1 MRPSISH
8 SNGWQCMI
16 AATLLLSLGQAA
28 VIGVEESPG
37 LSNVPPPGF
46 TALFNGQDFT
56 GWRLS
61 PKAKAMWS
69 IEEGVL
75 KAPAL
80 LEEWGAD
87 LETEKKYQ
95 DFVLQAD
102 FRMPAKSDSGIFF
115 RSLIPDMGNF
125 GQSEQFK
132 IRSDNGMGLLLS
144 FELMPENVKKS
155 LGLEAQDLPQIKP
168 VHPAIKV
175 WHTVKLTVIGTR
187 LMAELDGDRILDYQ
201 YPKGY
206 LATEPAPIRFQ
217 KHRFVEGAN
226 PAERN
231 PCPIEYRNIFIKD
244 LGPSDATAS
253 APPPSKR
260 EDRSEGEQNSRPTDS
275 PNAALLARIDA
286 GDLPEGYEP
295 AKHQQYVDRRMA
307 ELTEDQRGTV
317 GRLWKEKEKTHPAMP
332 NRGYSFV
339 KIMMYVANGE

>member
-1 MRPSISH
+1 M
-8 SNGWQCMI
+8 
-16 AATLLLSLGQAA
+16 LLVFGQAA
-28 VIGVEESPG
+28 ATGAESAKA
-37 LSNVPPPGF
+37 LKNPPPGF

-115 RSLIPDMGNF
+115 RRLIPDMGNF
-125 GQSEQFK
+125 GQSELFK

-144 FELMPENVKKS
+144 FQFMPENVKKS
-155 LGLEAQDLPQIKP
+155 LGLESQDLPQIKP

-187 LMAELDGDRILDYQ
+187 LMAELDGDRILDFPIPERVPGHRAGA
-201 YPKGY
+201 YPLPKTS
-206 LATEPAPIRFQ
+206 LCRRRQSRREKPLS
-217 KHRFVEGAN
+217 HRVSEHLHQ
-226 PAERN
+226 RT
-231 PCPIEYRNIFIKD
+231 R
-244 LGPSDATAS
+244 T
-253 APPPSKR
+253 
-260 EDRSEGEQNSRPTDS
+260 RS
-275 PNAALLARIDA
+275 
-286 GDLPEGYEP
+286 
-295 AKHQQYVDRRMA
+295 
-307 ELTEDQRGTV
+307 
-317 GRLWKEKEKTHPAMP
+317 WK
-332 NRGYSFV
+332 
-339 KIMMYVANGE
+339 

>member
-1 MRPSISH
+1 MKDKLPSEPFHFVVESFWFTTLEKQAGLEIAEADLIPPSEAT
-8 SNGWQCMI
+8 SQEPNG
-16 AATLLLSLGQAA
+16 
-28 VIGVEESPG
+28 
-37 LSNVPPPGF
+37 NF

-115 RSLIPDMGNF
+115 RRLIPDMGNF
-125 GQSEQFK
+125 GQSELFK
-132 IRSDNGMGLLLS
+132 IRSDDGMGLLLS
-144 FELMPENVKKS
+144 FQFMPENVKKS
-155 LGLEAQDLPQIKP
+155 LGLKAQDLPQIKP

-187 LMAELDGDRILDYQ
+187 LMAELDGDRILDFQ

-206 LATEPAPIRFQ
+206 LAIEPASIRFQ

-226 PAERN
+226 PGERN
-231 PCPIEYRNIFIKD
+231 PCPIEYRNIFIKE
-244 LGPSDATAS
+244 L
-253 APPPSKR
+253 
-260 EDRSEGEQNSRPTDS
+260 EHV
-275 PNAALLARIDA
+275 A
-286 GDLPEGYEP
+286 GN
-295 AKHQQYVDRRMA
+295 K
-307 ELTEDQRGTV
+307 
-317 GRLWKEKEKTHPAMP
+317 K
-332 NRGYSFV
+332 
-339 KIMMYVANGE
+339 